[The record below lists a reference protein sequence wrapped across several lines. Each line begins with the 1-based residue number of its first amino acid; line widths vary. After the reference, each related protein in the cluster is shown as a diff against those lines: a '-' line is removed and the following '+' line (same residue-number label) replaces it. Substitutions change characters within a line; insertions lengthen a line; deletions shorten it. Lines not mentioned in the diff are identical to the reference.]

1 MKKILIPAILVATIL
16 VGGVMAYAIFS
27 APQSAQDYFKKGK
40 EAYDQQKY
48 ADSIVQLLNVVQQ
61 EPRNRDARYF
71 LALSYLNQKNM
82 NAGAQ
87 QLSSLLDYYPDD
99 IEASL
104 RLGNL
109 YLAAGGS
116 NADYFRK
123 ADELAKRI
131 LSKDA
136 QNVAALVLSGNA
148 SAGLQDYRTS
158 VDLFEKAVSLDPQ
171 NAGAFVSLGTAQAI
185 QKNFPDAEQAFL
197 KARQAN
203 PKDRSALI
211 SLGN

>member
-71 LALSYLNQKNM
+71 LALSYLNQNNM

-87 QLSSLLDYYPDD
+87 QLASLLDYYPDD
-99 IEASL
+99 IEANL

-109 YLAAGGS
+109 YLAAGGT
-116 NADYFRK
+116 NADFFKK
-123 ADELAKRI
+123 ADELAKKV
-131 LSKDA
+131 LAKDA
-136 QNVAALVLSGNA
+136 QNVSALLLAGNA
-148 SAGLQDYRTS
+148 SAALRDYRAS
-158 VDLFEKAVSLDPQ
+158 VELLEKAVS
-171 NAGAFVSLGTAQAI
+171 
-185 QKNFPDAEQAFL
+185 
-197 KARQAN
+197 
-203 PKDRSALI
+203 
-211 SLGN
+211 